1 MEIIFAL
8 VLIWYF
14 LVGFGACVLYK
25 NSFGVHSSQFRLY
38 VLLIFWPVILPI
50 EAAWCAE

>member
-14 LVGFGACVLYK
+14 LVGFGACILYK
-25 NSFGVHSSQFRLY
+25 NSFGARQSQLRLY
-38 VLLIFWPVILPI
+38 VLLVFWPIVLPI
-50 EAAWCAE
+50 DAACGAE